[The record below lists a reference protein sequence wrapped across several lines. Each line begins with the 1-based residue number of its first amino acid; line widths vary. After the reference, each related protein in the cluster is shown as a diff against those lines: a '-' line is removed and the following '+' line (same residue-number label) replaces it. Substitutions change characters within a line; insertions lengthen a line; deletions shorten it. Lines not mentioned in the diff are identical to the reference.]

1 MLAHILMFVEL
12 GKRITDIMRYHLN
25 NDNMYRSFSIT
36 VYILDANLTTLTSM
50 KPVNVYGIM
59 VYSDLTFID
68 YFVLAFRQDR

>member
-50 KPVNVYGIM
+50 KSMNVYGIM